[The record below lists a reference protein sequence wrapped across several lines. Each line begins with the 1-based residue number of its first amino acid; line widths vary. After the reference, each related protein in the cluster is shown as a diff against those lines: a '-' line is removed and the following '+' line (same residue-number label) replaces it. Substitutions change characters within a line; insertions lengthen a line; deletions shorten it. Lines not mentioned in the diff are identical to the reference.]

1 MTVASVATS
10 GLGARVWS
18 GAGRRLEAYMPG
30 VIASIAVAG
39 LAWLAVGVETTL
51 TGRAWIEAVVSAILI
66 GGAVASFGRSRPG
79 WALGVN
85 FSAKRPLEVA
95 IALLGATVSPQALAA
110 MGPALLAGLVAVVAA
125 SLLIGYGLA
134 RALGLAHPVAMLVT
148 SGNSICGNS
157 AIAAVAPVV
166 GASRNEVCATIAF
179 TAALGVVA
187 VLLLPLIGPLLGL
200 SNASYGVLA
209 GLTVYAVPQVLAAT
223 APVGGAAIQVGA
235 MVKLARVMMLGP
247 LILCLSLSGGRPAN
261 RLPLGKLM
269 PWYIVAFAAL
279 AVARAAGLLP
289 SLSLAV
295 MAGVGGALTV
305 ISMAALGLSTDFRA
319 ALASGGRVAGAAI
332 LSLGVL
338 GALSLGLLGLLGR
351 L

>member
-1 MTVASVATS
+1 VTAVATPGLGIPAGRNLHAYAPGIVAS
-10 GLGARVWS
+10 L
-18 GAGRRLEAYMPG
+18 
-30 VIASIAVAG
+30 AVAG
-39 LAWLAVGVETTL
+39 LAWLIVSAETAF
-51 TGRAWIEAVVSAILI
+51 TGRPWIEGVVSAILI
-66 GGAVASFGRSRPG
+66 GGAIATFGRARPG
-79 WALGVN
+79 WAPGVN
-85 FSAKRPLEVA
+85 FSARLPLEVA
-95 IALLGATVSPQALAA
+95 IALLGASVSPGALAA
-110 MGPALLAGLVAVVAA
+110 MGPPLLAGLVAIVAL
-125 SLLIGYGLA
+125 SLMIGYGLA
-134 RALGLAHPVAMLVT
+134 RVLGLSHPVAMLVA

-200 SNASYGVLA
+200 SSASYGVLA

-223 APVGGAAIQVGA
+223 APVGGAAVQVGA

-247 LILCLSLSGGRPAN
+247 LILCVSLGGSRPAN

-269 PWYIVAFAAL
+269 PWYIVVFAVL
-279 AVARAAGLLP
+279 AAARTAGLLP
-289 SLSLAV
+289 PASLAV
-295 MAGVGGALTV
+295 MAGVGAALTLV
-305 ISMAALGLSTDFRA
+305 SMAALGLSTDFRA
-319 ALASGGRVAGAAI
+319 ALASGGRVAAAAI
-332 LSLGVL
+332 LALGAL

>member
-1 MTVASVATS
+1 MTLASVATS
-10 GLGARVWS
+10 PPGVR
-18 GAGRRLEAYMPG
+18 AGRRLDAYAPG

-39 LAWLAVGVETTL
+39 LAWLVVSVETTF
-51 TGRAWIEAVVSAILI
+51 TGRAWIEGVVSAILI
-66 GGAVASFGRSRPG
+66 GGAIATFGRSRPG
-79 WALGVN
+79 WATGVN
-85 FSAKRPLEVA
+85 FSARLPLEIA
-95 IALLGATVSPQALAA
+95 IALLGASVSPQALAA
-110 MGPALLAGLVAVVAA
+110 IGPPLLVGLVAVVVA
-125 SLLIGYGLA
+125 SLVIGYGLS
-134 RALGLAHPVAMLVT
+134 RALGLTHPVAMLVA

-223 APVGGAAIQVGA
+223 APVGGAAVQVGA

-247 LILCLSLSGGRPAN
+247 LILCVSLSAGRPAN
-261 RLPLGKLM
+261 RLPLSKLM
-269 PWYIVAFAAL
+269 PWYIVVFATL
-279 AVARAAGLLP
+279 AAVRAAGLLP
-289 SLSLAV
+289 SASLGV
-295 MAGVGGALTV
+295 MAGVGAALTL

-319 ALASGGRVAGAAI
+319 ALASGGRVATAAI
-332 LSLGVL
+332 LSLGAL

>member
-1 MTVASVATS
+1 VTAVATP
-10 GLGARVWS
+10 GLGLR
-18 GAGRRLEAYMPG
+18 AGRSFDAYAPG

-39 LAWLAVGVETTL
+39 LAWLVVNVETTFI
-51 TGRAWIEAVVSAILI
+51 GRAWIEGVVSAILI
-66 GGAVASFGRSRPG
+66 GGAIATFGRSRSR

-85 FSAKRPLEVA
+85 FSARLPLEIA
-95 IALLGATVSPQALAA
+95 IALLGASVSPQALAA
-110 MGPALLAGLVAVVAA
+110 MGPPLLAGLVGVVVA
-125 SLLIGYGLA
+125 SLLIGYGLS
-134 RALGLAHPVAMLVT
+134 RALGLPHAVAMLVA

-166 GASRNEVCATIAF
+166 GASRNQVCATIAF
-179 TAALGVVA
+179 TAVLGVVA
-187 VLLLPLIGPLLGL
+187 VLLLPLIGPLLGM

-223 APVGGAAIQVGA
+223 APVGGAAIQLGA

-247 LILCLSLSGGRPAN
+247 LILCLSLSAGRPAN
-261 RLPLGKLM
+261 RLPLTKLV
-269 PWYIVAFAAL
+269 PWYIVVFAAL

-289 SLSLAV
+289 TESLAV
-295 MAGVGGALTV
+295 MGGVGAVLTL

-319 ALASGGRVAGAAI
+319 ALASGGRVAGAAV
-332 LSLGVL
+332 LSLGAL

-351 L
+351 I